1 MQKKRAGELQ
11 RRDAAPAVDVL
22 RALKRMAASF
32 SPRRLSGRYTGPVRG
47 TLREDLGVPY
57 GGVVRASR
65 QGLRWH
71 RSWALREQGVGWN
84 QVRSC
89 TVSTDRRPGVPR
101 HTHRLMLE
109 HNQGLLEVIL
119 RGPRGALALVKLR
132 DRVRA
137 GAHLQHGG
145 GEDGHG

>member
-1 MQKKRAGELQ
+1 MHKKRAGEL
-11 RRDAAPAVDVL
+11 RSRDAAPAVDVL
-22 RALKRMAASF
+22 QALKTTTASF
-32 SPRRLSGRYTGPVRG
+32 SPRQVSGRHTMPVRG

-57 GGVVRASR
+57 AGVIRASR

-71 RSWALREQGVGWN
+71 RRWAQGEQGVGWN

-89 TVSTDRRPGVPR
+89 TVSPDRRLGVPR
-101 HTHRLMLE
+101 HTHRLVLE
-109 HNQGLLEVIL
+109 HDQGLLEVIL

-132 DRVRA
+132 DRIRA
-137 GAHLQHGG
+137 GAHLHHG